1 MPALRPRDRS
11 TPVRSGVLL
20 FSGASYPFRA
30 FALFWRSPRLLK
42 YVVMPVAL
50 NVALGVVFYWSLLR
64 WLGQNLDEAVAFLP
78 DWLSFLAVILQVLLV
93 LVLFVVTGFIFLQFG
108 VLLGSPWYGRLSEE
122 LERLRLGQ
130 VHQPEVGHPLFASL
144 VDLWRAIAYELKKLL
159 LWAMIMVPILAFHFI
174 PGVGTAIATIGS
186 IMLAALMTCM
196 DFLDPSLERRR
207 LQFRRKLQVVMRHL
221 PATATFGIVCL
232 GLISIPF
239 FNLFAI
245 PICVAAGTLLFCDRV
260 MLTPQ
265 LLSPGQLPTSDAP
278 TDAGQSDTAPE
289 NDLPISPE
297 SANAPESPQNFH
309 DRD

>member
-1 MPALRPRDRS
+1 MPAPRPRPRS
-11 TPVRSGVLL
+11 HPVRSGVLL

-30 FALFWRSPRLLK
+30 FALFWRSPRLFK
-42 YVVMPVAL
+42 YIAMPIAF

-64 WLGQNLDEAVAFLP
+64 WLGQNLNEVVAYLP
-78 DWLSFLAVILQVLLV
+78 EWLSFLAIILQVLLV

-130 VHQPEVGHPLFASL
+130 VHQPEVGNPLLASL

-159 LWAMIMVPILAFHFI
+159 LWAVVMLPLLAFHLV
-174 PGVGTAIATIGS
+174 PGVGTAIATLGGLA
-186 IMLAALMTCM
+186 LAALLTCM

-207 LQFRRKLQVVMRHL
+207 LRFRRKLQIVMRHL
-221 PATATFGIVCL
+221 PATATFGFVCL

-260 MLTPQ
+260 MQTPQ
-265 LLSPGQLPTSDAP
+265 LLRPANETPAKPTQTHDLPTDETSSSP
-278 TDAGQSDTAPE
+278 HSLTDSFDDSE
-289 NDLPISPE
+289 
-297 SANAPESPQNFH
+297 
-309 DRD
+309 

>member
-1 MPALRPRDRS
+1 MPAPRPRLQS
-11 TPVRSGVLL
+11 SVRSGVLL

-42 YVVMPVAL
+42 YIAMPIAL

-64 WLGQNLDEAVAFLP
+64 WLGQNLNEVVAYLP
-78 DWLSFLAVILQVLLV
+78 DWLSFLSVVIQVLLV

-122 LERLRLGQ
+122 LERRRLGML
-130 VHQPEVGHPLFASL
+130 HQPEVGNPLLASL

-159 LWAMIMVPILAFHFI
+159 LWAMVVMPLFVFHFI
-174 PGVGTAIATIGS
+174 PGIGTAIATFGG
-186 IMLAALMTCM
+186 LALASLMTCM

-207 LQFRRKLQVVMRHL
+207 LRFRRKLQVIVRHL

-232 GLISIPF
+232 GLVSIPF

-260 MLTPQ
+260 MQTPQ
-265 LLSPGQLPTSDAP
+265 LLIPAHATPPQKIQTGDIPADATPKHPDSWNGSNNGSD
-278 TDAGQSDTAPE
+278 
-289 NDLPISPE
+289 
-297 SANAPESPQNFH
+297 
-309 DRD
+309 